1 MATSLEEPPG
11 GRSFSGGGRTYAA
24 LLSSNLPLALKKNV
38 LEIILEKDSRGSFNI
53 TVDDCVRVLVK
64 LGIDPRP
71 GVIESIQICPNGRG
85 VVFVTLRKDI
95 PIERF
100 CTHDVIEVTQSGIR
114 VVQVKPA
121 GKRDI
126 VVTLKGVHPNTRD
139 DGVIDYLA
147 KFGHI
152 TSTKVVRPVFSD
164 GPLKGIGNG
173 DRMYKLELSPN
184 SYLGTYHVIDGQ
196 RVTAKYPGQQQ
207 TCARCF
213 GTPLTCPGNGVA
225 KKCEQE
231 GGERMDFSDYIFQLW
246 QTIGYEPSQVE
257 LNADTD
263 TEHSNQ
269 EFQQFTP
276 VKTTFQDSSKFTG
289 IRVSS
294 FPRDTDHG
302 QIVEFLISSGLPES
316 MKNNISIKQ
325 NGAVLIETLPND
337 ICVHLIESI
346 HNKTGFGRRLY
357 CNGIVP
363 RTPDKVD
370 LQTSH
375 AMSTDI
381 DVSVSVPLQNELP
394 VDATKSTSIIRCMP
408 VIVPDPLSPMTPN
421 TFSQQSSETPDM
433 DYLQLSNVDLVRRN
447 SLSLRS
453 PPPGSLAAD
462 ILNTGSENE
471 HYSKA
476 RSIISNIKEISER
489 FSDFASCESFSED
502 TDNTEKIVEDGF
514 QTQSRKKKNKRKQKF
529 SPSPSKDIFKR
540 LNNRSSPDSQKVVN
554 TD

>member
-1 MATSLEEPPG
+1 M
-11 GRSFSGGGRTYAA
+11 
-24 LLSSNLPLALKKNV
+24 
-38 LEIILEKDSRGSFNI
+38 
-53 TVDDCVRVLVK
+53 
-64 LGIDPRP
+64 
-71 GVIESIQICPNGRG
+71 
-85 VVFVTLRKDI
+85 
-95 PIERF
+95 
-100 CTHDVIEVTQSGIR
+100 
-114 VVQVKPA
+114 
-121 GKRDI
+121 
-126 VVTLKGVHPNTRD
+126 
-139 DGVIDYLA
+139 
-147 KFGHI
+147 
-152 TSTKVVRPVFSD
+152 FSD

-173 DRMYKLELSPN
+173 DRMYKLELSPD

-213 GTPLTCPGNGVA
+213 GTPVTCPGNGVA

-231 GGERMDFSDYIFQLW
+231 GGEKMNFSDYIFQLW

-257 LNADTD
+257 LNADID

-276 VKTTFQDSSKFTG
+276 VKTTSQDSSKFTG

-302 QIVEFLISSGLPES
+302 QIVEFLVSSGLPES

-346 HNKTGFGRRLY
+346 HNKTGLGRRLY

-363 RTPDKVD
+363 RTPAKVD

-375 AMSTDI
+375 AMSPDI
-381 DVSVSVPLQNELP
+381 DVNVSVPPQNELP
-394 VDATKSTSIIRCMP
+394 VDATKFPSKIRSMP

-421 TFSQQSSETPDM
+421 TFSQQYSETPDM
-433 DYLQLSNVDLVRRN
+433 DYLQLSNLDLVRRN

-476 RSIISNIKEISER
+476 RSIISNIKDITER
-489 FSDFASCESFSED
+489 FSDFVTCESFSED
-502 TDNTEKIVEDGF
+502 TDNPEKIVEDGF
-514 QTQSRKKKNKRKQKF
+514 QTRSRKKKNKRKQKF
-529 SPSPSKDIFKR
+529 SPSPSKEFLKR
-540 LNNRSSPDSQKVVN
+540 IDNRSSPGSNRVVN